1 MTLGQDANEGVCRE
15 HLARCGVHVELGTGL
30 AALQQDAD
38 GVNITVKKVDEAG
51 LETIETIR
59 ADYVVG
65 ADGGKGVLGLLT
77 VGVSR
82 WLTAYRRDAPSHRG
96 HARGG
101 SERW

>member
-1 MTLGQDANEGVCRE
+1 MR
-15 HLARCGVHVELGTGL
+15 VELGTEL
-30 AALQQDAD
+30 VELQQDAD
-38 GVNITVKKVDEAG
+38 GVSVAVRKVDEAG